1 MGKYWLI
8 EEDTLMRESNYAEL
22 GAEAVRLCQEL
33 IRIPSVNHGG
43 GKGDE
48 RAIAEY
54 VANYLRECGLSPTS
68 YQSAESRVSVVARIT
83 GRDNTRPGLVVHG
96 HLDTVPADGAD
107 WQRDP
112 WSGEIIDG
120 EIWGR
125 GAVDMKNMDA
135 MILAIAKDW
144 HARGYVP
151 QRDVVLAF
159 FADEEAGGTYGV
171 NWIVKNHPEAF
182 AGCSEAISEVGGFSA
197 TLSNGKRLY
206 LVETSEKGIYW
217 MELTAEGRAGHG
229 SMVNR
234 ENAVTTLAEAV
245 SRIGA
250 HQWPIRITQTLRTFL
265 STVAQTLGKDFDEKN
280 PAPIVAELGSMARM
294 IGATTQNTANP
305 TMLTAGYKENVIPQY
320 ARAVIDGRFL
330 PGFEEEFIRTIKEL
344 AGPNISV
351 QPIIHD
357 VALELPFT
365 GELVEAMCE
374 AIKECDPEGIPVP
387 YVMSGGTDNKG
398 LSKLGI
404 AGYGFSPLKLPPE
417 LDFMALFHGINERV
431 PVSAI
436 HFGVEALDRFL
447 QRA

>member
-1 MGKYWLI
+1 MNLR
-8 EEDTLMRESNYAEL
+8 DTNYQQL
-22 GAEAVRLCQEL
+22 GDNAVRICQEL

-43 GKGDE
+43 GNGDE
-48 RAIAEY
+48 RAAAQY
-54 VANYLRECGLSPTS
+54 VFDFLTHAGLRPTL
-68 YQSAESRVSVVARIT
+68 YQSAPTRVSVVARIK
-83 GRDNTRPGLVVHG
+83 GRNSTKPGLVLHG
-96 HLDTVPADGAD
+96 HLDTVPADPND
-107 WQRDP
+107 WKVDP

-125 GAVDMKNMDA
+125 GAVDMKDMDA
-135 MILAIAKDW
+135 MILAIAHDW
-144 HARGYVP
+144 HQRGYVP
-151 QRDVVLAF
+151 ERDIVLAF
-159 FADEEAGGTYGV
+159 FADEEAGGTFGV

-206 LVETSEKGIYW
+206 LVETSEKGMYW
-217 MELTAEGRAGHG
+217 MELSAEGTAGHG
-229 SMVNR
+229 SMVNK
-234 ENAVTTLAEAV
+234 ENAVTAVAQAV
-245 SRIGA
+245 SRIGT
-250 HQWPIRITQTLRTFL
+250 HQWPIRITETLRIFL
-265 STVAQTLGKDFDEKN
+265 TKVANTLGKQFDEKN

-305 TMLTAGYKENVIPQY
+305 TMLNAGYKENVIPQH
-320 ARAVIDGRFL
+320 AKAVIDGRFL
-330 PGFEEEFIRTIKEL
+330 PGYEEEFINTIREL
-344 AGPNISV
+344 AGPGIQV
-351 QPIIHD
+351 TPIIHD

-365 GELVEAMCE
+365 GELVDAMC
-374 AIKECDPEGIPVP
+374 AALKDCDPEGIPVP

-398 LSKLGI
+398 LAKIGI

>member
-1 MGKYWLI
+1 
-8 EEDTLMRESNYAEL
+8 MRATDYQAL
-22 GAEAVRLCQEL
+22 GARAVEICQDL
-33 IRIPSVNHGG
+33 IRIPSVNNGG
-43 GKGDE
+43 GDGDE
-48 RAIAEY
+48 RAVADY
-54 VANYLRECGLSPTS
+54 VFEFLKRCGLEPVR
-68 YQSAESRVSVVARIT
+68 YQSAPTRVSVVARIS
-83 GRDNTRPGLVVHG
+83 GSNRNRPGLVLHG
-96 HLDTVPADGAD
+96 HLDTVPADAKD
-107 WQRDP
+107 WKVDP
-112 WSGEIIDG
+112 WSGSIIDG

-125 GAVDMKNMDA
+125 GAVDMKDMDA
-135 MILAIAKDW
+135 MILAIAEDW
-144 HARGYVP
+144 QQKSFVP
-151 QRDVVLAF
+151 ERDVLLAF
-159 FADEEAGGTYGV
+159 FADEEAGGTFGV

-206 LVETSEKGIYW
+206 LVETSEKGMYW
-217 MELTAEGRAGHG
+217 MELSAEGTAGHG
-229 SMVNR
+229 SMVNK
-234 ENAVTTLAEAV
+234 ENSVTALAEAV
-245 SRIGA
+245 ARIGN
-250 HQWPIRITQTLRTFL
+250 HQWPIRITDTLRTFL
-265 STVAQTLGKDFDEKN
+265 SRVAETLGKSFDEKN

-305 TMLTAGYKENVIPQY
+305 TMLSAGYKENVIPQH
-320 ARAVIDGRFL
+320 AKAVIDGRFL
-330 PGFEEEFIRTIKEL
+330 PGYEEEFIATIHQL
-344 AGPNISV
+344 AGPGISV
-351 QPIIHD
+351 KPIIHD
-357 VALELPFT
+357 VALEYPFT
-365 GELVEAMCE
+365 GELVDAMCA

>member
-1 MGKYWLI
+1 MTLR
-8 EEDTLMRESNYAEL
+8 DTNYQQL
-22 GAEAVRLCQEL
+22 GEEAVRICQEL

-43 GKGDE
+43 GNGDE
-48 RAIAEY
+48 RAAAQY
-54 VANYLRECGLSPTS
+54 VFDFLTRAGLTPTL
-68 YQSAESRVSVVARIT
+68 YQSAPTRVSVVARIK
-83 GRDNTRPGLVVHG
+83 GRNPSRPGLVVHG
-96 HLDTVPADGAD
+96 HLDTVPADPKD
-107 WQRDP
+107 WKNDP
-112 WSGEIIDG
+112 WSGEIIEG

-125 GAVDMKNMDA
+125 GAVDMKDMDA
-135 MILAIAKDW
+135 MILAIAQDW
-144 HARGYVP
+144 HDRSFIP
-151 QRDVVLAF
+151 ERDIVLAF

-206 LVETSEKGIYW
+206 LVETSEKGMYW
-217 MELTAEGRAGHG
+217 MELSAEGTAGHG
-229 SMVNR
+229 SMINK
-234 ENAVTTLAEAV
+234 ENAVTALTQAV
-245 SRIGA
+245 SRIGTY
-250 HQWPIRITQTLRTFL
+250 QWPIRITQTLRIFL
-265 STVAQTLGKDFDEKN
+265 SKVASTLGKEFDESN

-294 IGATTQNTANP
+294 ISATTQNTANP
-305 TMLTAGYKENVIPQY
+305 TMLDAGYKENVIPQH
-320 ARAVIDGRFL
+320 AKAVIDGRFL
-330 PGFEEEFIRTIKEL
+330 PGYEEEFIATIREL
-344 AGPNISV
+344 AGPDIQV
-351 QPIIHD
+351 KPIIHD

-365 GELVEAMCE
+365 GELVDAMC
-374 AIKECDPEGIPVP
+374 AALKDCDPEGIPVP

-431 PVSAI
+431 PVTAI

>member
-1 MGKYWLI
+1 
-8 EEDTLMRESNYAEL
+8 MRETDYAQL

-48 RAIAEY
+48 LAAAEY
-54 VANYLRECGLSPTS
+54 VAEYLRGCGLDPTF
-68 YQSAESRVSVVARIT
+68 YRAAPTRVSVVARIK
-83 GRDNTRPGLVVHG
+83 GRDSSRPGLVLHG
-96 HLDTVPADGAD
+96 HLDTVPADAKD
-107 WQRDP
+107 WTMDP
-112 WSGEIIDG
+112 WSGEIKDG

-125 GAVDMKNMDA
+125 GAVDMKDMDA

-144 HARGYVP
+144 HVRGYVP
-151 QRDVVLAF
+151 ERDVVLAF

-182 AGCSEAISEVGGFSA
+182 TGCSEAVSEVGGFSA

-206 LVETSEKGIYW
+206 LVETSEKGMYW
-217 MELTAEGRAGHG
+217 MELSAEGTAGHG
-229 SMVNR
+229 SMVNK
-234 ENAVTTLAEAV
+234 ENAVTALAQAV
-245 SRIGA
+245 SRIGS
-250 HQWPIRITQTLRTFL
+250 HQWPIRITQTLRVFL
-265 STVAQTLGKDFDEKN
+265 TTVAKTLGKEFDEKN
-280 PAPIVAELGSMARM
+280 PGPIVAELGSMARM

-305 TMLTAGYKENVIPQY
+305 TMLEAGYKENVIPQH
-320 ARAVIDGRFL
+320 ARAVVDGRFL
-330 PGFEEEFIRTIKEL
+330 PGYEEEFLTTIREL
-344 AGPNISV
+344 AGSEITV
-351 QPIIHD
+351 KPIIHD

-365 GELVEAMCE
+365 GELVDAMCA
-374 AIKECDPEGIPVP
+374 AIKDCDPEGIPVP

>member
-1 MGKYWLI
+1 
-8 EEDTLMRESNYAEL
+8 MRQSDYLAL
-22 GAEAVRLCQEL
+22 GERAVEICQDL
-33 IRIPSVNHGG
+33 IRIPSVNNGG
-43 GKGDE
+43 GDGDE
-48 RAIAEY
+48 RAVAQY
-54 VANYLRECGLSPTS
+54 VAEFLKKCGLDPVV
-68 YQSAESRVSVVARIT
+68 YQSAPTRVSVVARIK
-83 GRDNTRPGLVVHG
+83 GSNPTRPGLVLHG
-96 HLDTVPADGAD
+96 HLDTVPADAKD
-107 WQRDP
+107 WRQDP
-112 WSGEIIDG
+112 WSGDIIDG

-125 GAVDMKNMDA
+125 GAVDMKDMDA
-135 MILAIAKDW
+135 MILAIAEDW
-144 HARGYVP
+144 HQRSFVP
-151 QRDVVLAF
+151 DRDIVLAF

-206 LVETSEKGIYW
+206 LVETSEKGMYW
-217 MELTAEGRAGHG
+217 MELSAQGTAGHG
-229 SMVNR
+229 SMVNKD
-234 ENAVTTLAEAV
+234 NAVTAVAEAV
-245 SRIGA
+245 ARIGN
-250 HQWPIRITQTLRTFL
+250 HQWPIRITETLRIFL
-265 STVAQTLGKDFDEKN
+265 SQVAQLVGKDFDERN

-305 TMLTAGYKENVIPQY
+305 TILSAGYKENVIPQH
-320 ARAVIDGRFL
+320 AKAVIDGRFL
-330 PGFEEEFIRTIKEL
+330 PGYEEEFITTIKAL
-344 AGPNISV
+344 AGPDVVVS
-351 QPIIHD
+351 PIIHD

-365 GELVEAMCE
+365 GELVDAMCA
-374 AIKECDPEGIPVP
+374 AIKDCDPEGIPVP

>member
-1 MGKYWLI
+1 
-8 EEDTLMRESNYAEL
+8 MRQSDYLEL
-22 GAEAVRLCQEL
+22 GERAVRICQDL
-33 IRIPSVNHGG
+33 IRIPSVNNGG
-43 GKGDE
+43 GDGDE
-48 RAIAEY
+48 RAVAAY
-54 VANYLRECGLSPTS
+54 VADFLRNCGLDPVM
-68 YQSAESRVSVVARIT
+68 YQSAPTRVSVVARVK
-83 GRDNTRPGLVVHG
+83 GRNPQRPGLVLHG
-96 HLDTVPADGAD
+96 HLDTVPANAKD
-107 WQRDP
+107 WKHNP

-125 GAVDMKNMDA
+125 GAVDMKDMDA
-135 MILAIAKDW
+135 MILAIAEDW
-144 HARGYVP
+144 HKRQYVP
-151 QRDVVLAF
+151 ERDVVLAF

-206 LVETSEKGIYW
+206 LVETSEKGMYW
-217 MELTAEGRAGHG
+217 MELSAQGTAGHG
-229 SMVNR
+229 SMVNKD
-234 ENAVTTLAEAV
+234 NAVTAVAEAV
-245 SRIGA
+245 ARIGN
-250 HQWPIRITQTLRTFL
+250 HQWPIRITETLRIFL
-265 STVAQTLGKDFDEKN
+265 SKVAQLVGKDFDERN

-305 TMLTAGYKENVIPQY
+305 TMLSAGYKENVIPQH
-320 ARAVIDGRFL
+320 AKAVIDGRFL
-330 PGFEEEFIRTIKEL
+330 PGYEEEFITTIKEL
-344 AGPNISV
+344 AGPDVVVS
-351 QPIIHD
+351 PIIHD

-365 GELVEAMCE
+365 GELVDAMCA
-374 AIKECDPEGIPVP
+374 AIKDCDPEGIPVP

>member
-1 MGKYWLI
+1 
-8 EEDTLMRESNYAEL
+8 MRELRETNYRSL
-22 GAEAVRLCQEL
+22 GEEAVRICQEL
-33 IRIPSVNHGG
+33 IQIPSVNNGG
-43 GKGDE
+43 GNGDE
-48 RAIAEY
+48 RAVAQY
-54 VANYLRECGLSPTS
+54 VFEFLSRCGLTPTL
-68 YQSAESRVSVVARIT
+68 YQSAPTRVSVVARIK
-83 GRDNTRPGLVVHG
+83 GRDSSRPGLVLHG
-96 HLDTVPADGAD
+96 HLDTVPADAND
-107 WQRDP
+107 WKVDP

-125 GAVDMKNMDA
+125 GAVDMKDMDA

-144 HARGYVP
+144 HQCNYVP
-151 QRDVVLAF
+151 ERDIVLAF
-159 FADEEAGGTYGV
+159 FADEEAGGMFGV

-206 LVETSEKGIYW
+206 LVETSEKGMYW
-217 MELTAEGRAGHG
+217 MEVSAEGKAGHG
-229 SMVNR
+229 SMVNT
-234 ENAVTTLAEAV
+234 ENAVTAVADAV
-245 SRIGA
+245 SRIGN
-250 HQWPIRITQTLRTFL
+250 HKWPIRITETLRTFL
-265 STVAQTLGKDFDEKN
+265 SRVAQTVGKEFDERN
-280 PAPIVAELGSMARM
+280 PGPIVAELGSMARM

-305 TMLTAGYKENVIPQY
+305 TMLSAGYKENVIPQH
-320 ARAVIDGRFL
+320 AKAVIDGRFL
-330 PGFEEEFIRTIKEL
+330 PGYEEEFIRTIQEL
-344 AGPNISV
+344 AGSSV
-351 QPIIHD
+351 SVKPIIHD

-365 GELVEAMCE
+365 GELVDAMCL
-374 AIKECDPEGIPVP
+374 ALKECDPEGIPVP

-398 LSKLGI
+398 LAKLGI

>member
-1 MGKYWLI
+1 
-8 EEDTLMRESNYAEL
+8 MRETDYAEL

-43 GKGDE
+43 GRGDE
-48 RAIAEY
+48 LAAAQYVAEY
-54 VANYLRECGLSPTS
+54 LRSCGLDPVLYYAAPT
-68 YQSAESRVSVVARIT
+68 RVSVVARIK
-83 GRDNTRPGLVVHG
+83 GRDSSRPGLVLHG
-96 HLDTVPADGAD
+96 HLDTVPADAND
-107 WQRDP
+107 WKVDP
-112 WSGEIIDG
+112 WSGAIKDG

-125 GAVDMKNMDA
+125 GAVDMKDMDA

-144 HARGYVP
+144 HRRGYVP
-151 QRDVVLAF
+151 DRDVVLAF

-182 AGCSEAISEVGGFSA
+182 AGCSEAVSEVGGFSA
-197 TLSNGKRLY
+197 TLSNGERLY
-206 LVETSEKGIYW
+206 LVETSEKGMYW
-217 MELTAEGRAGHG
+217 MELSAEGTAGHG
-229 SMVNR
+229 SMVNK
-234 ENAVTTLAEAV
+234 ENAVTALAQAV
-245 SRIGA
+245 SRIGS
-250 HQWPIRITQTLRTFL
+250 HQWPIRITQTLRVFL
-265 STVAQTLGKDFDEKN
+265 TTVAKTLGKEFDEKN
-280 PAPIVAELGSMARM
+280 PGPIVAELGSMARM

-305 TMLTAGYKENVIPQY
+305 TMLEAGYKENVIPQH
-320 ARAVIDGRFL
+320 ARAVVDGRFL
-330 PGFEEEFIRTIKEL
+330 PGYEEEFLATIREL
-344 AGPNISV
+344 AGSEITV
-351 QPIIHD
+351 TPIIHD

-365 GELVEAMCE
+365 GELVDAMCA
-374 AIKECDPEGIPVP
+374 AIKDCDPEGIPVP

>member
-1 MGKYWLI
+1 
-8 EEDTLMRESNYAEL
+8 MRATDYQAL
-22 GAEAVRLCQEL
+22 GARAVEICQDL
-33 IRIPSVNHGG
+33 IRIPSVNNGG
-43 GKGDE
+43 GDGDE
-48 RAIAEY
+48 RAVADY
-54 VANYLRECGLSPTS
+54 VFEFLKRCGLEPVR
-68 YQSAESRVSVVARIT
+68 YQSAPTRVSVVARIS
-83 GRDNTRPGLVVHG
+83 GSNRNRPGLVLHG
-96 HLDTVPADGAD
+96 HLDTVPADAKD
-107 WQRDP
+107 WKVDP
-112 WSGEIIDG
+112 WSGSIIDG

-125 GAVDMKNMDA
+125 GAVDMKDMDA
-135 MILAIAKDW
+135 MILAIAEDW
-144 HARGYVP
+144 QQKSFVP
-151 QRDVVLAF
+151 ERDVVLAF
-159 FADEEAGGTYGV
+159 FADEEAGGTFGV

-206 LVETSEKGIYW
+206 LVETSEKGMYW
-217 MELTAEGRAGHG
+217 MELSAEGTAGHG
-229 SMVNR
+229 SMVNK
-234 ENAVTTLAEAV
+234 ENSVTALAEAV
-245 SRIGA
+245 ARIGN
-250 HQWPIRITQTLRTFL
+250 HQWPIRITDTLRTFL
-265 STVAQTLGKDFDEKN
+265 SRVAETLGKSFDEKN

-305 TMLTAGYKENVIPQY
+305 TMLSAGYKENVIPQH
-320 ARAVIDGRFL
+320 AKAVIDGRFL
-330 PGFEEEFIRTIKEL
+330 PGYEEEFIATIHQL
-344 AGPNISV
+344 AGPGISV
-351 QPIIHD
+351 KPIIHD
-357 VALELPFT
+357 VALEYPFT
-365 GELVEAMCE
+365 GELVDAMCA

>member
-1 MGKYWLI
+1 
-8 EEDTLMRESNYAEL
+8 MRQSDYLEIGER
-22 GAEAVRLCQEL
+22 AVQICQDL
-33 IRIPSVNHGG
+33 IRIPSVNNGG
-43 GKGDE
+43 GDGDE
-48 RAIAEY
+48 RAVAAY
-54 VANYLRECGLSPTS
+54 VADFLRNCGLDPVM
-68 YQSAESRVSVVARIT
+68 YQSAPTRVSVVARVK
-83 GRDNTRPGLVVHG
+83 GRNPQRPGLVLHG
-96 HLDTVPADGAD
+96 HLDTVPANAKD
-107 WQRDP
+107 WKHDP

-125 GAVDMKNMDA
+125 GAIDMKDMDA
-135 MILAIAKDW
+135 MILAIAEDW
-144 HARGYVP
+144 HKRQYVP
-151 QRDVVLAF
+151 ERDVVLAF

-206 LVETSEKGIYW
+206 LVETSEKGMYW
-217 MELTAEGRAGHG
+217 MELSSEGTAGHG
-229 SMVNR
+229 SMVNK
-234 ENAVTTLAEAV
+234 ENSVTAIAEAV
-245 SRIGA
+245 ARIGN
-250 HQWPIRITQTLRTFL
+250 HEWPIRITETLRIFL
-265 STVAQTLGKDFDEKN
+265 SKVANLLGKEFDERN
-280 PAPIVAELGSMARM
+280 PGPIVAELGSMARM

-305 TMLTAGYKENVIPQY
+305 TMLSAGYKENVIPQH
-320 ARAVIDGRFL
+320 AKAVIDGRFL
-330 PGFEEEFIRTIKEL
+330 PGYEEEFIATIKDL
-344 AGPNISV
+344 AGPNV
-351 QPIIHD
+351 KVNPIIHD

-365 GELVEAMCE
+365 GELVDAMCA
-374 AIKECDPEGIPVP
+374 AIKDCDPDGIPVP

>member
-1 MGKYWLI
+1 
-8 EEDTLMRESNYAEL
+8 MRETDYAEL

-43 GKGDE
+43 GRGDE
-48 RAIAEY
+48 LAAAQYVAEY
-54 VANYLRECGLSPTS
+54 LRSCGLDPVLYYAAPT
-68 YQSAESRVSVVARIT
+68 RVSVVARIK
-83 GRDNTRPGLVVHG
+83 GRDSSRPGLVLHG
-96 HLDTVPADGAD
+96 HLDTVPADAND
-107 WQRDP
+107 WKVDP
-112 WSGEIIDG
+112 WSGAIKDG

-125 GAVDMKNMDA
+125 GAVDMKDMDA

-144 HARGYVP
+144 HRRGYVP
-151 QRDVVLAF
+151 DRDVVLAF

-182 AGCSEAISEVGGFSA
+182 AGCSEAVSEVGGFSA

-206 LVETSEKGIYW
+206 LVETSEKGMYW
-217 MELTAEGRAGHG
+217 MELSAEGTAGHG
-229 SMVNR
+229 SMVNK
-234 ENAVTTLAEAV
+234 ENAVTALAQAV
-245 SRIGA
+245 SRIGS
-250 HQWPIRITQTLRTFL
+250 HQWPIRITQTLRVFL
-265 STVAQTLGKDFDEKN
+265 TTVAKTLGKEFDEKN
-280 PAPIVAELGSMARM
+280 PGPIVAELGSMARM

-305 TMLTAGYKENVIPQY
+305 TMLEAGYKENVIPQH
-320 ARAVIDGRFL
+320 ARAVVDGRFL
-330 PGFEEEFIRTIKEL
+330 PGYEEEFLATIREL
-344 AGPNISV
+344 AGSEITV
-351 QPIIHD
+351 TPIIHD

-365 GELVEAMCE
+365 GELVNAMCA
-374 AIKECDPEGIPVP
+374 AIKDSDPEGIPVP

>member
-1 MGKYWLI
+1 
-8 EEDTLMRESNYAEL
+8 MRATDYQAL
-22 GAEAVRLCQEL
+22 GARAVEICQDL
-33 IRIPSVNHGG
+33 IRIPSVNNGG
-43 GKGDE
+43 GDGDE
-48 RAIAEY
+48 KAVADY
-54 VANYLRECGLSPTS
+54 VFEFLKRCGLEPVR
-68 YQSAESRVSVVARIT
+68 YQSAPTRVSVVARIS
-83 GRDNTRPGLVVHG
+83 GSNRNRPGLVLHG
-96 HLDTVPADGAD
+96 HLDTVPADAKD
-107 WQRDP
+107 WKVDP
-112 WSGEIIDG
+112 WSGSIIDG

-125 GAVDMKNMDA
+125 GAVDMKDMDA
-135 MILAIAKDW
+135 MILAIAEDW
-144 HARGYVP
+144 QQKSFVP
-151 QRDVVLAF
+151 ERDVVLAF
-159 FADEEAGGTYGV
+159 FADEEAGGTFGV

-206 LVETSEKGIYW
+206 LVETSEKGMYW
-217 MELTAEGRAGHG
+217 MELSAEGTAGHG
-229 SMVNR
+229 SMVNK
-234 ENAVTTLAEAV
+234 ENSVTALAEAV
-245 SRIGA
+245 ARIGN
-250 HQWPIRITQTLRTFL
+250 HQWPIRITDTLRTFL
-265 STVAQTLGKDFDEKN
+265 SRVAETLGKSFDEKN

-305 TMLTAGYKENVIPQY
+305 TMLSAGYKENVIPQH
-320 ARAVIDGRFL
+320 AKAVIDGRFL
-330 PGFEEEFIRTIKEL
+330 PGYEEEFIATIHQL
-344 AGPNISV
+344 AGPGISV
-351 QPIIHD
+351 KPIIHD
-357 VALELPFT
+357 VALEYPFT
-365 GELVEAMCE
+365 GELVDAMCA

>member
-1 MGKYWLI
+1 
-8 EEDTLMRESNYAEL
+8 MRQSDYLAL
-22 GAEAVRLCQEL
+22 GERAVEICQDL
-33 IRIPSVNHGG
+33 IRIPSVNNGG
-43 GKGDE
+43 GDGDE
-48 RAIAEY
+48 RAVAQY
-54 VANYLRECGLSPTS
+54 VAEFLKKCGLDPVV
-68 YQSAESRVSVVARIT
+68 YQSAPTRVSVVARIK
-83 GRDNTRPGLVVHG
+83 GSNPTRPGLVLHG
-96 HLDTVPADGAD
+96 HLDTVPADAKD
-107 WQRDP
+107 WRQDP
-112 WSGEIIDG
+112 WSGDIIDG

-125 GAVDMKNMDA
+125 GAVDMKDMDA
-135 MILAIAKDW
+135 MILAIAEDW
-144 HARGYVP
+144 HQRSFVP
-151 QRDVVLAF
+151 DRDIVLAF

-206 LVETSEKGIYW
+206 LVETSEKGMYW
-217 MELTAEGRAGHG
+217 MELSAQGTAGHG
-229 SMVNR
+229 SMVNKD
-234 ENAVTTLAEAV
+234 NAVTAVAEAV
-245 SRIGA
+245 ARIGN
-250 HQWPIRITQTLRTFL
+250 HQWPIRITETLRIFL
-265 STVAQTLGKDFDEKN
+265 SQVAQLVGKDFDERN

-305 TMLTAGYKENVIPQY
+305 TMLSAGYKENVIPQH
-320 ARAVIDGRFL
+320 AKAVIDGRFL
-330 PGFEEEFIRTIKEL
+330 PGYEEEFITTIKEL
-344 AGPNISV
+344 AGPDVVVS
-351 QPIIHD
+351 PIIHD

-365 GELVEAMCE
+365 GELVDAMCA
-374 AIKECDPEGIPVP
+374 AIKDCDPEGIPVP

>member
-1 MGKYWLI
+1 
-8 EEDTLMRESNYAEL
+8 MRQTDYAEL

-48 RAIAEY
+48 LAAAQYVAEY
-54 VANYLRECGLSPTS
+54 LKSCGLDPVLYYAAPT
-68 YQSAESRVSVVARIT
+68 RVSVVARIK
-83 GRDNTRPGLVVHG
+83 GRDSSRPGLVLHG
-96 HLDTVPADGAD
+96 HLDTVPADAND
-107 WQRDP
+107 WKLDP
-112 WSGEIIDG
+112 WSGEILDG

-125 GAVDMKNMDA
+125 GAVDMKDMDA
-135 MILAIAKDW
+135 MILAIARDW
-144 HARGYVP
+144 HRRGYVP
-151 QRDVVLAF
+151 ERDVVLAF

-206 LVETSEKGIYW
+206 LVETSEKGMYW
-217 MELTAEGRAGHG
+217 MELSAEGTAGHG
-229 SMVNR
+229 SMVNK
-234 ENAVTTLAEAV
+234 ENAVTALAQAV
-245 SRIGA
+245 SRIGS
-250 HQWPIRITQTLRTFL
+250 HQWPIRITQTLRLFL
-265 STVAQTLGKDFDEKN
+265 STVARTLGKEFDEKN

-305 TMLTAGYKENVIPQY
+305 TMLEAGYKENVIPQH

-330 PGFEEEFIRTIKEL
+330 PGYEEEFLETIREL
-344 AGPNISV
+344 AGSDITV
-351 QPIIHD
+351 KPIIHD

-365 GELVEAMCE
+365 GELVDAMCA
-374 AIKECDPEGIPVP
+374 AIKDCDPEGIPVP

>member
-1 MGKYWLI
+1 
-8 EEDTLMRESNYAEL
+8 MRQSDYLAL
-22 GAEAVRLCQEL
+22 GERAVEICQDL
-33 IRIPSVNHGG
+33 IRIPSVNNGG
-43 GKGDE
+43 GDGDE
-48 RAIAEY
+48 RAVAQY
-54 VANYLRECGLSPTS
+54 VAEFLKKCGLDPVV
-68 YQSAESRVSVVARIT
+68 YQSAPTRVSVVARIK
-83 GRDNTRPGLVVHG
+83 GSNPTRPGLVLHG
-96 HLDTVPADGAD
+96 HLDTVPADAKD
-107 WQRDP
+107 WREDP

-125 GAVDMKNMDA
+125 GAVDMKDMDA
-135 MILAIAKDW
+135 MILAIAEDW
-144 HARGYVP
+144 HQRSFVP
-151 QRDVVLAF
+151 DRDIVLAF

-182 AGCSEAISEVGGFSA
+182 AGCTEAISEVGGFSA

-206 LVETSEKGIYW
+206 LVETSEKGMYW
-217 MELTAEGRAGHG
+217 MELSAQGTAGHG
-229 SMVNR
+229 SMVNKD
-234 ENAVTTLAEAV
+234 NAVTAVAEAV
-245 SRIGA
+245 ARIGN
-250 HQWPIRITQTLRTFL
+250 HQWPIRITETLRIFL
-265 STVAQTLGKDFDEKN
+265 SKVAQLVGREFDERN

-305 TMLTAGYKENVIPQY
+305 TILSAGYKENVIPQH
-320 ARAVIDGRFL
+320 AKAVIDGRFL
-330 PGFEEEFIRTIKEL
+330 PGYEEEFITTIKEL
-344 AGPNISV
+344 AGPDVVVS
-351 QPIIHD
+351 PIIHD

-365 GELVEAMCE
+365 GELIDAMCA
-374 AIKECDPEGIPVP
+374 AIKDCDPEGIPVP

>member
-1 MGKYWLI
+1 
-8 EEDTLMRESNYAEL
+8 MRQSDYLAL
-22 GAEAVRLCQEL
+22 GERAVEICQDL
-33 IRIPSVNHGG
+33 IRIPSVNNGG
-43 GKGDE
+43 GDGDE
-48 RAIAEY
+48 RAVAQY
-54 VANYLRECGLSPTS
+54 VAEFLKKCGLDPVV
-68 YQSAESRVSVVARIT
+68 YQSAPTRVSVVARIK
-83 GRDNTRPGLVVHG
+83 GSNPTRPGLVLHG
-96 HLDTVPADGAD
+96 HLDTVPADAKD
-107 WQRDP
+107 WREDP

-125 GAVDMKNMDA
+125 GAVDMKDMDA
-135 MILAIAKDW
+135 MILAIAEDW
-144 HARGYVP
+144 HQRSFVP
-151 QRDVVLAF
+151 DRDIVLAF

-182 AGCSEAISEVGGFSA
+182 AGCTEAISEVGGFSA

-206 LVETSEKGIYW
+206 LVETSEKGMYW
-217 MELTAEGRAGHG
+217 MELSAQGTAGHG
-229 SMVNR
+229 SMVNKD
-234 ENAVTTLAEAV
+234 NAVTAVAEAV
-245 SRIGA
+245 ARIGN
-250 HQWPIRITQTLRTFL
+250 HQWPIRITETLRIFL
-265 STVAQTLGKDFDEKN
+265 SKVAQLVGREFDERN

-305 TMLTAGYKENVIPQY
+305 TMLSAGYKENVIPQH
-320 ARAVIDGRFL
+320 AKAVIDGRFL
-330 PGFEEEFIRTIKEL
+330 PGYEEEFITTIKEL
-344 AGPNISV
+344 AGPDVVVS
-351 QPIIHD
+351 PIIHD

-365 GELVEAMCE
+365 GELVDAMCA
-374 AIKECDPEGIPVP
+374 AIKDCDPEGIPVP

>member
-1 MGKYWLI
+1 
-8 EEDTLMRESNYAEL
+8 MRETDYAQL

-48 RAIAEY
+48 LAAAEY
-54 VANYLRECGLSPTS
+54 VAEYLKGCGLDPTF
-68 YQSAESRVSVVARIT
+68 YRAAPTRVSVVARIK
-83 GRDNTRPGLVVHG
+83 GRDSSRPGLVLHG
-96 HLDTVPADGAD
+96 HLDTVPADAKD
-107 WQRDP
+107 WTMDP
-112 WSGEIIDG
+112 WSGEIKDG

-125 GAVDMKNMDA
+125 GAVDMKDMDA

-144 HARGYVP
+144 HVRGYVP
-151 QRDVVLAF
+151 ERDVVLAF

-182 AGCSEAISEVGGFSA
+182 TGCSEAVSEVGGFSA

-206 LVETSEKGIYW
+206 LVETSEKGMYW
-217 MELTAEGRAGHG
+217 MELSAEGTAGHG
-229 SMVNR
+229 SMVNK
-234 ENAVTTLAEAV
+234 ENAVTALAQAV
-245 SRIGA
+245 SRIGS
-250 HQWPIRITQTLRTFL
+250 HQWPIRITQTLRVFL
-265 STVAQTLGKDFDEKN
+265 TTVAKTLGKEFDEKN
-280 PAPIVAELGSMARM
+280 PGSIVAELGSMARM

-305 TMLTAGYKENVIPQY
+305 TMLEAGYKENVIPQH
-320 ARAVIDGRFL
+320 ARAVVDGRFL
-330 PGFEEEFIRTIKEL
+330 PGYEEEFLTTIREL
-344 AGPNISV
+344 AGSEITV
-351 QPIIHD
+351 KPIIHD

-365 GELVEAMCE
+365 GELVDAMCA
-374 AIKECDPEGIPVP
+374 AIKDCDPEGIPVP

>member
-1 MGKYWLI
+1 
-8 EEDTLMRESNYAEL
+8 MRQSDYLAL
-22 GAEAVRLCQEL
+22 GERAVEICQDL
-33 IRIPSVNHGG
+33 IRIPSVNNGG
-43 GKGDE
+43 GDGDE
-48 RAIAEY
+48 RAVAQY
-54 VANYLRECGLSPTS
+54 VAEFLKKCGLDPVV
-68 YQSAESRVSVVARIT
+68 YQSAPTRVSVVARIK
-83 GRDNTRPGLVVHG
+83 GSNPTRPGLVLHG
-96 HLDTVPADGAD
+96 HLDTVPADAKD
-107 WQRDP
+107 WRQDP
-112 WSGEIIDG
+112 WSGDIIDG

-125 GAVDMKNMDA
+125 GAVDMKDMDA
-135 MILAIAKDW
+135 MILAIAEDW
-144 HARGYVP
+144 HQRSFVP
-151 QRDVVLAF
+151 DRDIVLAF

-206 LVETSEKGIYW
+206 LVETSEKGMYW
-217 MELTAEGRAGHG
+217 MELSAQGTAGHG
-229 SMVNR
+229 SMVNKD
-234 ENAVTTLAEAV
+234 NAVTAVAEAV
-245 SRIGA
+245 ARIGN
-250 HQWPIRITQTLRTFL
+250 HQWPIRITETLRIFL
-265 STVAQTLGKDFDEKN
+265 SQVAQLVGKDFDERN

-305 TMLTAGYKENVIPQY
+305 TILSAGYKENVIPQH
-320 ARAVIDGRFL
+320 AKAVIDGRFL
-330 PGFEEEFIRTIKEL
+330 PGYEEEFITTIKEL
-344 AGPNISV
+344 AGPDVVVS
-351 QPIIHD
+351 PIIHD

-365 GELVEAMCE
+365 GELVDAMCA
-374 AIKECDPEGIPVP
+374 AIKDCDPEGIPVP